1 MKKLGK
7 KRTTSSETVQAY
19 ACMCVICACKSCA
32 TAYVSS
38 TLESGAYIAEHP
50 CVYTVTKLFEQLQDI

>member
-7 KRTTSSETVQAY
+7 KRATNSETVQAY

-32 TAYVSS
+32 SAYVSS
-38 TLESGAYIAEHP
+38 TLESGAYSQAYGNLMIVAGG
-50 CVYTVTKLFEQLQDI
+50 